1 MVTNA
6 FFVPLGDQTPHEN
19 LRLII
24 QAQIPPLP
32 TPVDASTPPNLLHT
46 QYSFEN
52 ITTVDTAQHRVAWKE
67 IMLPAPLLSAE
78 RWQAL
83 STVNGDQTYY
93 EAREVFDGPVGYI
106 VDALFAQGLQEG
118 FDAQAGALKARVE
131 TAVDR

>member
-1 MVTNA
+1 VVTDA

-19 LRLII
+19 LRLVIE
-24 QAQIPPLP
+24 AQIPPLP
-32 TPVDASTPPNLLHT
+32 TPVDAGTPPNLLHT

-52 ITTVDTAQHRVAWKE
+52 ITAVDTARYRVAWNE
-67 IMLPAPLLSAE
+67 IMIPAPLLSAE

-83 STVNGDQTYY
+83 STVNGNQTYY
-93 EAREVFDGPVGYI
+93 EAREVFGGPVGYV

-131 TAVDR
+131 RVV